1 MKKLNFIIVLG
12 CLVLIAGVL
21 SFSQEGK
28 ADRATVSFSDP
39 SKPGFLEVGV
49 HRGSITVKGYN
60 GKEVIIEARAVTRKL
75 KDLDE
80 EAQLREFE
88 RADRIY
94 ARARAE
100 DEEKEKKPKDT
111 TGMRRIQAPMVT
123 GLSVEEKNNKM
134 EVDVSS
140 LRQTVDLTLQVPYS
154 TSLEISAHTDGDITV
169 ENITGDIEVNHHNGA
184 LNLTGISGTVVA
196 HTFSGDIT
204 VTFAKVTPEKPMSF
218 SNWAG
223 DIDVTFPS
231 SVKATV
237 KMKSEHG
244 EIFSDFDIQ
253 IDTAIQKVEK
263 DERKDGGRY
272 KIDFDKYIVG
282 KINGGGPEFQFNSYS
297 GDILIRKTK

>member
-21 SFSQEGK
+21 SFSQEGR
-28 ADRATVSFSDP
+28 ADRTTVSFSDP

-49 HRGSITVKGYN
+49 HRGSITIKGYN

-75 KDLDE
+75 KDLDTDVDV
-80 EAQLREFE
+80 EFE
-88 RADRIY
+88 RADRMR
-94 ARARAE
+94 ARAREE
-100 DEEKEKKPKDT
+100 DEEKKAKNTE
-111 TGMRRIQAPMVT
+111 GMRRIQAPLVT
-123 GLSVEEKNNKM
+123 GLSVEERNNKM
-134 EVDVSS
+134 DVDVSS
-140 LRQTVDLTLQVPYS
+140 MRQAVDLTLQVPFS
-154 TSLEISAHTDGDITV
+154 TSLELGSHTGGDITV
-169 ENITGDIEVNHHNGA
+169 ENITGDIEVNHHDGS

-196 HTFSGDIT
+196 HTFSGDVT
-204 VTFAKVTPEKPMSF
+204 VTFAKVTPDKPMSF
-218 SNWAG
+218 STWGG

-244 EIFSDFDIQ
+244 EIYSDFDIQ

-263 DERKDGGRY
+263 DERKDGGKF
-272 KIDFDKYIVG
+272 KINFDKYIVG
-282 KINGGGPEFQFNSYS
+282 KINGGGPDFQFNTYS

>member
-1 MKKLNFIIVLG
+1 MKKLNIVIVLG
-12 CLVLIAGVL
+12 CLVLIAGVF

-28 ADRATVSFSDP
+28 ADRATVAFSDP

-60 GKEVIIEARAVTRKL
+60 GKEVIIEARAITRKL

-80 EAQLREFE
+80 EAQLRKYS

-94 ARARAE
+94 ARARTRE
-100 DEEKEKKPKDT
+100 KDEEEKAKKT
-111 TGMRRIQAPMVT
+111 EGMRLIQAPLVT
-123 GLSVEEKNNKM
+123 GLSVEEEDNKM

-140 LRQTVDLTLQVPYS
+140 LRQAVDLTLQVPYS
-154 TSLEISAHTDGDITV
+154 TSLELSSHTDGDITV

-196 HTFSGDIT
+196 HTFSGDVT
-204 VTFAKVTPEKPMSF
+204 VTFTKVTPDKPMSF
-218 SNWAG
+218 SNWTG
-223 DIDVTFPS
+223 DIDVTLPS

-244 EIFSDFDIQ
+244 EIYSDFDIQ
-253 IDTAIQKVEK
+253 IDTTVQKIEK
-263 DERKDGGRY
+263 DERLEGGRY
-272 KIDFDKYIVG
+272 KISFDKYIVG
-282 KINGGGPEFQFNSYS
+282 KINGGGPDFVFNTYS

>member
-1 MKKLNFIIVLG
+1 MKKPNFIIVLA

-39 SKPGFLEVGV
+39 SKPGFIELSV

-75 KDLDE
+75 KDRNE
-80 EAQLREFE
+80 EAILREFA
-88 RADRIY
+88 RTART
-94 ARARAE
+94 RARAE
-100 DEEKEKKPKDT
+100 VTDEEKKEKKT
-111 TGMRRIQAPMVT
+111 EGMRQIQTPLAT
-123 GLSVEEKNNKM
+123 GLSVEEEDNKM

-140 LRQTVDLTLQVPYS
+140 VRQAVDLTLQVPYS
-154 TSLEISAHTDGDITV
+154 TSLELSAHTDGDITV
-169 ENITGDIEVNHHNGA
+169 ENIAGDIEVNHHAGA

-196 HTFSGDIT
+196 HTFSGDIN
-204 VTFAKVTPEKPMSF
+204 VTFAKVTPDKPMSF

-223 DIDVTFPS
+223 DIDVTLPS

-244 EIFSDFDIQ
+244 EIYSDFDIQ
-253 IDTAIQKVEK
+253 IDTSVQKVEK
-263 DERKDGGRY
+263 DERLEGGQY
-272 KIDFDKYIVG
+272 KISFDKYIVG
-282 KINGGGPEFQFNSYS
+282 KINGGGPDFVFNTYA